1 MISHRNVFLQ
11 HLAQTSDAPMA
22 LEIKKAQGIY
32 LIASDGKRYVDL
44 ISGIGVSNL
53 GHRHHRVAQAIR
65 KQVGKYW
72 HTMVYGEYIQAPQI
86 KLARKIA
93 GVLPQ
98 NLDATYFVN
107 SGSEAIEGALKL
119 AKRYTGK
126 TKLVAMKN
134 AYHGSSHGALSLMSD
149 PYFSNAYR
157 PLLPETYFANYND
170 TDSLAIID
178 HQTAAVVVEMV
189 QGEAGYLPGNKAF
202 LEAVSRKCKET
213 GALMIVDEIQS
224 GMGRSGKLFAFEH
237 YGITPDILC
246 VAKAFGGGMP
256 LGAFIASQELMHC
269 LSHDPVLGH
278 ITTFG
283 GHPVCCAAGLE
294 NLNVLLKSNYI
305 SAVEAKSKLFRTLL
319 VHDDIKEITG
329 VGFMLGVQLES
340 KERLHAVVEHCIQNG
355 VIIDWFLYAEDK
367 LRISPPLIITEAQIK
382 KVCKVILAALDATQ
396 NTV

>member
-1 MISHRNVFLQ
+1 
-11 HLAQTSDAPMA
+11 MA

-86 KLARKIA
+86 KLARKLA
-93 GVLPQ
+93 SVLPQ
-98 NLDATYFVN
+98 NLEATYFVN

-119 AKRYTGK
+119 AKRYTGR

-157 PLLPETYFANYND
+157 PLLPDTYFANYND
-170 TDSLAIID
+170 INSLQVID
-178 HQTAAVVVEMV
+178 QRTAAVVVEIV
-189 QGEAGYLPGNKAF
+189 QGEAGYIPGSRTF
-202 LEAVSRKCKET
+202 LEALSKKCKET
-213 GALMIVDEIQS
+213 GALLIVDEIQS
-224 GMGRSGKLFAFEH
+224 GMGRTGKLFAFEH

-246 VAKAFGGGMP
+246 LAKAFGGGMP
-256 LGAFIASQELMHC
+256 LGAFVSAQEIMHC

-294 NLNVLLKSNYI
+294 NLNVLVKSDYI
-305 SAVEAKSKLFRTLL
+305 TEVESKSQLFRDLL
-319 VHDDIKEITG
+319 VHQDIKEITG
-329 VGFMLGVQLES
+329 TGFMLGVQLES

-367 LRISPPLIITEAQIK
+367 LRISPPLIITGSQIK
-382 KVCKVILAALDATQ
+382 KVCKVILSALDATR
-396 NTV
+396 NK